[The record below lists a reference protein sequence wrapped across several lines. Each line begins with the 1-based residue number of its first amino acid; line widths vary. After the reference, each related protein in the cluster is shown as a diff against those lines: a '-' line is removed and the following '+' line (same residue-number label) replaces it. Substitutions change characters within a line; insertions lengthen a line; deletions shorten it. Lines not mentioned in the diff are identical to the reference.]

1 MNSLVEAGEDALDE
15 LDLDEFDLDDEDLD
29 SLIEEVEE
37 LADDEDL

>member
-1 MNSLVEAGEDALDE
+1 MNSLVEAGGDALND

-37 LADDEDL
+37 LVDDEDL

>member
-29 SLIEEVEE
+29 SLIEE
-37 LADDEDL
+37 AEDL